1 MDDIQVGRRIRLNGL
16 LNALNIKSITFA
28 KTLKTNPGF
37 ISQLLNGHR
46 KLTTEF
52 AYRISECYPKVSA
65 EWLISGRGEMFLE
78 KKEAEP
84 GLLTGVMEPD
94 ARYDV
99 VKRIALDDLA
109 GIIERLQGEVGDLRE
124 RVRRLEEEI
133 DNLKHE

>member
-1 MDDIQVGRRIRLNGL
+1 
-16 LNALNIKSITFA
+16 
-28 KTLKTNPGF
+28 
-37 ISQLLNGHR
+37 
-46 KLTTEF
+46 
-52 AYRISECYPKVSA
+52 
-65 EWLISGRGEMFLE
+65 MFLE

-124 RVRRLEEEI
+124 RVRRLEEGLGEGGE
-133 DNLKHE
+133 DRTE